1 MRIEAPRMP
10 LVRGVHGSIPNHM
23 NDRRTRMPQKMSAA
37 QWMLNPL
44 ALAAGLLVAQAAV
57 AEDGGSPWYIG
68 ASQAFN
74 HDNNVF
80 RRANGGTL
88 PVVSDTTSSTG
99 LLGGIDQPFGRQRFY
114 ANGTAAMNRHK
125 NQEQLDNTS
134 YGLNLGLDWSSIER
148 LSGSVTF
155 GARQSLANYGDVNAT
170 ATTAKN
176 LQKSREAAATVRYGV
191 ATAFGIEGGVNHN
204 AIDYTIADDL
214 RTVRQNGANLGLRW
228 GGGRAVSLL
237 VGARTSQAKYPT
249 VATSPT
255 TFESDT
261 VDRRDLDAT
270 VTYAPTGLSVFTFT
284 GRATHET
291 HSLIGRQNFNGF
303 TGAVTWDYH
312 LTGKINLRASLN
324 RDTGTATTFLQFT
337 PTIPGTTIP
346 IGSTETLRVDSA
358 RLSTTAMLDAGYE
371 ITSKIGVNAN
381 LRRLSSSSGS
391 SGSDSLTVYGIGVH
405 YQPTRTVRLGCTSS
419 RETRSGVYSDNTYGC
434 NAQLTFQ

>member
-1 MRIEAPRMP
+1 
-10 LVRGVHGSIPNHM
+10 
-23 NDRRTRMPQKMSAA
+23 MPQKMRAA

-44 ALAAGLLVAQAAV
+44 ALAAGLVFAQVAV

-80 RRANGGTL
+80 RRAYGGTL

-125 NQEQLDNTS
+125 NQDQLDNTS

-170 ATTAKN
+170 STTEKN
-176 LQKSREAAATVRYGV
+176 LQKSRDVAATVRYGV
-191 ATAFGIEGGVNHN
+191 ESSLGIEGGVNHN
-204 AIDYTIADDL
+204 AIDYSLADDL
-214 RTVRQNGANLGLRW
+214 RTVRQNGANVGVRW
-228 GGGRAVSLL
+228 GGGRALSVL
-237 VGARTSQAKYPT
+237 VGVRTSQAKYPT
-249 VATSPT
+249 VATSAT
-255 TFESDT
+255 TFDSDT
-261 VDRRDLDAT
+261 VDRRDIDAT
-270 VTYAPTGLSVFTFT
+270 VTYAPTGLSVLTAT
-284 GRATHET
+284 LRGTHET
-291 HSLIGRQNFNGF
+291 HSLAGRQNFSGF

-312 LTGKINLRASLN
+312 LTGKINLRAALN
-324 RDTGTATTFLQFT
+324 RDTGTATTFLQYT
-337 PTIPGTTIP
+337 PIVITPVGP
-346 IGSTETLRVDSA
+346 VLGSPETLRIDA
-358 RLSTTAMLDAGYE
+358 NRLSTTAMLDAGYE
-371 ITSKIGVNAN
+371 VTSKIGLTAN
-381 LRRLSSSSGS
+381 LRRLSSSTGS
-391 SGSDSLTVYGIGVH
+391 SGDDTLTAYGFGVS
-405 YQPTRTVRLGCTSS
+405 YQPTRTLKLGCSTN